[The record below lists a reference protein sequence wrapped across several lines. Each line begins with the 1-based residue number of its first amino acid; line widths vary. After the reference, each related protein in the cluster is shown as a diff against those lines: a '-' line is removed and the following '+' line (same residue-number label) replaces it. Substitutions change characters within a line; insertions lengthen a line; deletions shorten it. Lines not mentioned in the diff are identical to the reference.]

1 MAGRPTSQAR
11 RRIVSAPSLVV
22 VGVAAWACH
31 AQAQTLQDKIAACT
45 ACHGE
50 TGQSANPDIPSIGGQ
65 PKLFVMYQLF
75 FYREGRRKNPEMNTV
90 AKDLSDAD
98 LTAISDYVAS
108 LPPPL
113 RAARP
118 IDEARYRQAAERAAN
133 RICGT

>member
-31 AQAQTLQDKIAACT
+31 AQAQTLQDKIAACP

-75 FYREGRRKNPEMNTV
+75 FYREGRRENVEMNTV
-90 AKDLSDAD
+90 TKGMSDGDLE
-98 LTAISDYVAS
+98 AISAHVAG
-108 LPPPL
+108 LPPPPS
-113 RAARP
+113 ADGP
-118 IDEARYRQAAERAAN
+118 IDEGRYRRGAA
-133 RICGT
+133 T